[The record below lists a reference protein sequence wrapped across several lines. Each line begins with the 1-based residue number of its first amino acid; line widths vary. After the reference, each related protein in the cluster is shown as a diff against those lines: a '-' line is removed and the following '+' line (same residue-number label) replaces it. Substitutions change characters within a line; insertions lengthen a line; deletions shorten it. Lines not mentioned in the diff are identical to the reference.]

1 MSEVADMV
9 LMELEEK
16 MEKAESSMRSD
27 LNAIRTGKA
36 SPSLVEGLMVDYYGV
51 QTRLR
56 DMAQINAPEP
66 RLLTIQPWDASA
78 VSAVEKAIKASN
90 LGIMPSLLITG
101 PKNEEMAFS
110 ILKDR
115 LQLRSHSAGSVSGVG
130 TAENPW
136 NNSAELLILPELS
149 GEYEDNW
156 YLAAT
161 DGVLKPVF
169 VQQRKMPSLVRLDSE
184 GDENVF
190 RRKEYIYGTSARG
203 ASFLAFPHLIYQGG
217 SKE

>member
-56 DMAQINAPEP
+56 DMAQIAAPEP
-66 RLLTIQPWDASA
+66 RLLTIQPWDVSA

-90 LGIMPSLLITG
+90 LGIMPNSDGRLI
-101 PKNEEMAFS
+101 
-110 ILKDR
+110 R
-115 LQLRSHSAGSVSGVG
+115 L
-130 TAENPW
+130 P
-136 NNSAELLILPELS
+136 IPELS
-149 GEYEDNW
+149 EDRRKTLVKQVKARSEEAKVAVRNARRDGNEMAKKSQKDGDITEDE
-156 YLAAT
+156 LKKLLDDIQKAT
-161 DGVLKPVF
+161 DKHIADIDKIV
-169 VQQRKMPSLVRLDSE
+169 SD
-184 GDENVF
+184 
-190 RRKEYIYGTSARG
+190 KE
-203 ASFLAFPHLIYQGG
+203 
-217 SKE
+217 KELLTV